1 MSDALFGFTEDED
14 FYVAGSKKLE
24 KLEGD
29 IADLSSNEPDGPFFF
44 DDDGDDFEETEC
56 AHEAAI
62 LACCAVSKT
71 FYAM

>member
-44 DDDGDDFEETEC
+44 DDDGDDFEEDDSPATQELI
-56 AHEAAI
+56 EM
-62 LACCAVSKT
+62 LG
-71 FYAM
+71 FDPDLEFQ